1 MKKRVGFLIQV
12 GRLAAAIL
20 VFGIIIMVH
29 ELGHFIAAK
38 CMGVKVNE
46 FSLGMGPKLL
56 KFGKKETQY
65 TLRLFPIGGYCAME
79 GEDSAGGGEV
89 RLPEKTE
96 SPTDNEEGG
105 ADDPPPAPDP
115 RAFNQKKVWR
125 RMIIILAGPVM
136 NLVLGF
142 VLLIAYYGFCMLP
155 DENGKV
161 QFSSTTISVLE
172 EDALSYQTG
181 LRPGDTI
188 LKVDGKTVFTDRDL
202 AMLLQS
208 DEDGVFNME
217 VRREVDGKT
226 QKVKLEGVTFEIVT
240 EEDGT
245 RYLQY
250 DFYVQGIPQTFTST
264 IVQSAKMECTVSV
277 LIWRTLGGML
287 TGQYGLN
294 DLSGPVGTVD
304 AIGDVVVDA
313 TQQEHWQI
321 GLGNVLML
329 VVLISV
335 NVGIFNLLPIPA
347 LDGGRFLF
355 LLIELIFRK
364 PVPPKYEG
372 MIHAIGLLLL
382 FGLIILVTF
391 SDIIKLFH

>member
-1 MKKRVGFLIQV
+1 MGFLVQV
-12 GRLAAAIL
+12 GRIAAAIL

-46 FSLGMGPKLL
+46 FAIGMGPKLF

-89 RLPEKTE
+89 KLNPDDASSEE
-96 SPTDNEEGG
+96 LEAPDN
-105 ADDPPPAPDP
+105 PPKPDP

-142 VLLIAYYGFCMLP
+142 VLLIGYYGFCILP
-155 DENGKV
+155 DADGRV
-161 QFSSTTISVLE
+161 QFSSTTIHSME
-172 EDALSYQTG
+172 EDTPSYQTG

-202 AMLLQS
+202 AMLLQN
-208 DEDGVFNME
+208 DEDGVFDMQ
-217 VRREVDGKT
+217 VRREVDGKP
-226 QKVKLEGVTFEIVT
+226 QKVHLEGVTFEIVT
-240 EEDGT
+240 EENGS
-245 RYLQY
+245 RYLNY
-250 DFYVQGIPQTFTST
+250 DFYVKGIPQTFTST

-277 LIWRTLGGML
+277 MIWRTLGGML

-313 TQQEHWQI
+313 AKQEHWQI
-321 GLGNVLML
+321 GLGNILML

-335 NVGIFNLLPIPA
+335 NVGLFNLLPVPA
-347 LDGGRFLF
+347 LDGGRLLF
-355 LLIELIFRK
+355 LLIELVFRK

-391 SDIIKLFH
+391 SDILKLFH

>member
-1 MKKRVGFLIQV
+1 MGFLVQV
-12 GRLAAAIL
+12 GRIAAAIL

-46 FSLGMGPKLL
+46 FAIGMGPKLF

-89 RLPEKTE
+89 KLNPDDASSEE
-96 SPTDNEEGG
+96 LEAPDN
-105 ADDPPPAPDP
+105 PPKPDP

-142 VLLIAYYGFCMLP
+142 VLLIGYYGFCILP
-155 DENGKV
+155 DADGRV
-161 QFSSTTISVLE
+161 QFSSTTIHSLE
-172 EDALSYQTG
+172 EDTPSYQTG

-202 AMLLQS
+202 AMLLQN
-208 DEDGVFNME
+208 DEDGVFDMQ
-217 VRREVDGKT
+217 VRREVDGKP
-226 QKVKLEGVTFEIVT
+226 QKVHLEGVTFEIVT
-240 EEDGT
+240 EENGS
-245 RYLQY
+245 RYLNY
-250 DFYVQGIPQTFTST
+250 DFYVKGIPQTFTST

-277 LIWRTLGGML
+277 MIWRTLGGML

-313 TQQEHWQI
+313 AKQEHWQI
-321 GLGNVLML
+321 GLGNILML

-335 NVGIFNLLPIPA
+335 NVGLFNLLPVPA
-347 LDGGRFLF
+347 LDGGRLLF
-355 LLIELIFRK
+355 LLIELVFRK

-391 SDIIKLFH
+391 SDILKLFH

>member
-1 MKKRVGFLIQV
+1 MGFFVQV
-12 GRLAAAIL
+12 GRIAAAIL

-46 FSLGMGPKLL
+46 FAIGMGPKLF

-89 RLPEKTE
+89 KLNPDDASSEE
-96 SPTDNEEGG
+96 LEVPDN
-105 ADDPPPAPDP
+105 PPKPDP

-142 VLLIAYYGFCMLP
+142 VLLIGYYGFCILP
-155 DENGKV
+155 DADGRV
-161 QFSSTTISVLE
+161 QFSSTTIHSLE
-172 EDALSYQTG
+172 EDTPSYRTG

-202 AMLLQS
+202 AMLLQN
-208 DEDGVFNME
+208 DEDGVFDMQ
-217 VRREVDGKT
+217 VRREVDGKP
-226 QKVKLEGVTFEIVT
+226 QKVRLEGVTFEIVT
-240 EEDGT
+240 EENGS
-245 RYLQY
+245 RYLNY
-250 DFYVQGIPQTFTST
+250 DFYVKGIPQTFTST

-277 LIWRTLGGML
+277 MIWRTLGGML

-313 TQQEHWQI
+313 AKQEHWQI
-321 GLGNVLML
+321 GLGNILML

-335 NVGIFNLLPIPA
+335 NVGLFNLLPVPA
-347 LDGGRFLF
+347 LDGGRLLF
-355 LLIELIFRK
+355 LLIELVFRK

-391 SDIIKLFH
+391 SDILKLFH

>member
-1 MKKRVGFLIQV
+1 MGFLVQV
-12 GRLAAAIL
+12 GRIAAAIL

-46 FSLGMGPKLL
+46 FAIGMGPKLF

-89 RLPEKTE
+89 KLNPDDASSEE
-96 SPTDNEEGG
+96 LEAPDN
-105 ADDPPPAPDP
+105 PPKPDP

-142 VLLIAYYGFCMLP
+142 VLLIGYYGFCILP
-155 DENGKV
+155 DADGRV
-161 QFSSTTISVLE
+161 QFSSTTIHSLE
-172 EDALSYQTG
+172 EDTPSYQTG

-202 AMLLQS
+202 AMLLQN
-208 DEDGVFNME
+208 DEDGVFDMQ
-217 VRREVDGKT
+217 VRREVDGKP
-226 QKVKLEGVTFEIVT
+226 QKVHLEGVTFEIVT
-240 EEDGT
+240 EENGS
-245 RYLQY
+245 RYLNY
-250 DFYVQGIPQTFTST
+250 DFYVKGIPQTFTST

-277 LIWRTLGGML
+277 MIWRTLGGML

-304 AIGDVVVDA
+304 AIGDVVVDVA
-313 TQQEHWQI
+313 KQEHWQI
-321 GLGNVLML
+321 GLGNILML

-335 NVGIFNLLPIPA
+335 NVGLFNLLPVPA
-347 LDGGRFLF
+347 LDGGRLLF
-355 LLIELIFRK
+355 LLIELVFRK

-391 SDIIKLFH
+391 SDILKLFH

>member
-1 MKKRVGFLIQV
+1 
-12 GRLAAAIL
+12 
-20 VFGIIIMVH
+20 
-29 ELGHFIAAK
+29 
-38 CMGVKVNE
+38 
-46 FSLGMGPKLL
+46 
-56 KFGKKETQY
+56 
-65 TLRLFPIGGYCAME
+65 
-79 GEDSAGGGEV
+79 
-89 RLPEKTE
+89 
-96 SPTDNEEGG
+96 
-105 ADDPPPAPDP
+105 
-115 RAFNQKKVWR
+115 
-125 RMIIILAGPVM
+125 
-136 NLVLGF
+136 
-142 VLLIAYYGFCMLP
+142 
-155 DENGKV
+155 
-161 QFSSTTISVLE
+161 
-172 EDALSYQTG
+172 
-181 LRPGDTI
+181 
-188 LKVDGKTVFTDRDL
+188 
-202 AMLLQS
+202 MLLQS

-250 DFYVQGIPQTFTST
+250 DFYVQGIPQSFTST

-313 TQQEHWQI
+313 TQQEHWQV

>member
-1 MKKRVGFLIQV
+1 MGFLTQALIQV
-12 GRLAAAIL
+12 GRIAAAVV

-46 FSLGMGPKLL
+46 FSIGMGPKLF

-65 TLRLFPIGGYCAME
+65 SLRLFPIGGYCAME

-89 RLPEKTE
+89 KLNTDAASAEEPEM
-96 SPTDNEEGG
+96 PDN
-105 ADDPPPAPDP
+105 PPKPDP
-115 RAFNQKKVWR
+115 RAFHQKKVWR
-125 RMIIILAGPVM
+125 RMIIILAGPAM

-142 VLLIAYYGFCMLP
+142 VLLIGYFGFCMLP

-161 QFSSTTISVLE
+161 QFSSTTVSVLK
-172 EDALSYQTG
+172 EDAPSYQTG

-202 AMLLQS
+202 AMLLQN
-208 DEDGVFNME
+208 DEDGVFNMT
-217 VRREVDGKT
+217 VRREVDGKE
-226 QKVKLEGVTFEIVT
+226 QKVKLEGVTFQIVT

-250 DFYVQGIPQTFTST
+250 DFYVQGIPRTFTST
-264 IVQSAKMECTVSV
+264 ITQSAKMECTVSV
-277 LIWRTLGGML
+277 MVWRTLGGML

-347 LDGGRFLF
+347 LDGGRLLF
-355 LLIELIFRK
+355 LLIELVFRK

-391 SDIIKLFH
+391 SDIVKLFH